1 MACRDKH
8 VETIFSALNISSVK
22 ASVVCCA
29 VLQVLP
35 LQLVS
40 EWAAKR
46 SGTDLREMYERRILF
61 LLLLF
66 SLPCCASYSAGW
78 PGWHNGRRCPIKV
91 QMLHHIKSAG
101 HTGGLVTSGTYSF
114 CCCCQFSEIT
124 VKVEGLK
131 LSEAQTSIH
140 CASGWPVVL
149 WLFGEEPQM

>member
-1 MACRDKH
+1 MSCQTIWDWFKGN
-8 VETIFSALNISSVK
+8 VWEEETLLI
-22 ASVVCCA
+22 
-29 VLQVLP
+29 
-35 LQLVS
+35 
-40 EWAAKR
+40 
-46 SGTDLREMYERRILF
+46 F

-66 SLPCCASYSAGW
+66 SPPCCASYSAGW

-131 LSEAQTSIH
+131 LSEAQTSNSL
-140 CASGWPVVL
+140 CQWLTSGFVAL
-149 WLFGEEPQM
+149 WRRTANVRIPENALIIALVTKCVPLQAALVPHSPRFVCCI